1 MKTDICVQ
9 YVERLNRSGFAAS
22 VLFGKLAV
30 LGELLVGRSDA
41 ICYKALKFYLLLLD
55 EGTPMTVKTL
65 AIASDHGG
73 VDLKSTI
80 AETLKK
86 RGIEVLDLGTDG
98 SSSVDYPDYAQAVA
112 KAIIDGKAEAGI
124 LVCGSGIGM
133 SIAANRYPQIRAAL
147 VHDRLSAELCRQHNN
162 ANVLCLGA
170 RLLGEATALDCV
182 DAFMSTEF
190 EGGRHEGRVAKMSCS
205 V

>member
-1 MKTDICVQ
+1 
-9 YVERLNRSGFAAS
+9 
-22 VLFGKLAV
+22 
-30 LGELLVGRSDA
+30 
-41 ICYKALKFYLLLLD
+41 
-55 EGTPMTVKTL
+55 MTVKTL

-73 VDLKSTI
+73 VELKTAI
-80 AETLKK
+80 INAVKE
-86 RGIEVLDLGTDG
+86 RGIDVIDLGTNG
-98 SSSVDYPDYAQAVA
+98 PASVDYPDYAQAVA
-112 KAIIDGKAEAGI
+112 KALIADQAEAGI

-133 SIAANRYPQIRAAL
+133 SMAANRYPEIRAAL
-147 VHDRLSAELCRQHNN
+147 VHDRLSSELCRQHNN

-182 DAFMSTEF
+182 DAFLSTEF

>member
-1 MKTDICVQ
+1 
-9 YVERLNRSGFAAS
+9 
-22 VLFGKLAV
+22 
-30 LGELLVGRSDA
+30 
-41 ICYKALKFYLLLLD
+41 
-55 EGTPMTVKTL
+55 MTVKTL

-73 VDLKSTI
+73 VELKSTI

-98 SSSVDYPDYAQAVA
+98 SASVDYPDYAQAVA
-112 KAIIDGKAEAGI
+112 KALIDGKAEAGI

-147 VHDRLSAELCRQHNN
+147 VHDRLSTELCRQHNN

-170 RLLGEATALDCV
+170 RLIGEATALDCV
-182 DAFMSTEF
+182 DTFLSTEF
-190 EGGRHEGRVAKMSCS
+190 EGGRHEVRVAKMSCS

>member
-1 MKTDICVQ
+1 
-9 YVERLNRSGFAAS
+9 
-22 VLFGKLAV
+22 
-30 LGELLVGRSDA
+30 
-41 ICYKALKFYLLLLD
+41 
-55 EGTPMTVKTL
+55 MTVKTL

-73 VDLKSTI
+73 VELKSAI
-80 AETLKK
+80 VKLLEEQ
-86 RGIEVLDLGTDG
+86 GVQVLDLGTNGPD
-98 SSSVDYPDYAQAVA
+98 SVDYPDYAQAVA

-133 SIAANRYPQIRAAL
+133 SMAANRYPQIRAAL

-170 RLLGEATALDCV
+170 RLIGEATALDCV